1 MKSHITSKI
10 TKYLADI
17 FKMEF
22 RRDTVKLYKA
32 IPKCN
37 VFEKNV
43 SPNDGI
49 LIGYIELPLI

>member
-22 RRDTVKLYKA
+22 RRETVKLYKA

-37 VFEKNV
+37 VFEKN
-43 SPNDGI
+43 DGTF
-49 LIGYIELPLI
+49 IGYIEHPLI